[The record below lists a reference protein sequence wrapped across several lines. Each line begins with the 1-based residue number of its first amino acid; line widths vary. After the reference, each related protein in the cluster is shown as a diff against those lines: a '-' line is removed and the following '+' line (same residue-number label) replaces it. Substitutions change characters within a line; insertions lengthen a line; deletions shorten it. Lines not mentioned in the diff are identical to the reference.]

1 VKLFSALGV
10 LLVATAAA
18 CASAQQSGSDHAD
31 APVLRPLGA
40 FATRPIVVL
49 PTNYFRAGDSLGWA
63 GQAGDPREYLA
74 TLDAEISFA
83 LTERRLDRVWI
94 LPEKLEASV
103 RRNPSFATDPH
114 DLSAEWLRPPGPRK
128 MPEQL
133 PEPLASQLRTLV
145 ALHEGAQYV
154 LFPVEVRFQPAG
166 GGAGQALLR
175 IALLDT
181 RRSHIVFMGDVRS
194 DPSPAFSPAVAASLA
209 GHLADLIAAP

>member
-1 VKLFSALGV
+1 
-10 LLVATAAA
+10 
-18 CASAQQSGSDHAD
+18 
-31 APVLRPLGA
+31 
-40 FATRPIVVL
+40 
-49 PTNYFRAGDSLGWA
+49 
-63 GQAGDPREYLA
+63 
-74 TLDAEISFA
+74 
-83 LTERRLDRVWI
+83 
-94 LPEKLEASV
+94 
-103 RRNPSFATDPH
+103 
-114 DLSAEWLRPPGPRK
+114 